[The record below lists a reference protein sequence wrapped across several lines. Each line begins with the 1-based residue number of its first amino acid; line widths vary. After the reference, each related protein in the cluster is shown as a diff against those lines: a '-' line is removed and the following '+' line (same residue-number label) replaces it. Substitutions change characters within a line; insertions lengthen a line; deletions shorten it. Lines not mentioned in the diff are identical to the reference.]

1 MTFLG
6 SINDAAAV
14 FDATCDADMIENSH
28 DGHLVHFRRG
38 KRLNLTTTACHEST
52 AAMYE

>member
-14 FDATCDADMIENSH
+14 FDATCDADMIENSTALGSFQKRETPEPHH
-28 DGHLVHFRRG
+28 D
-38 KRLNLTTTACHEST
+38 S
-52 AAMYE
+52 MS